1 MVKRTVLLTVRP
13 MPHLKDI
20 LEAKGRWH
28 MRQTP
33 PLQYLQGSQNKLSHC
48 IYVFCTAAATEPKR
62 GCCSTKHM
70 KRLRNSSCNQ
80 ELHASNSYSVVLSQL
95 LLCSARLQLHTRF
108 TV

>member
-1 MVKRTVLLTVRP
+1 MDSIALFLRTVRP

-48 IYVFCTAAATEPKR
+48 IMCFVQQQPQYLSVAAA
-62 GCCSTKHM
+62 
-70 KRLRNSSCNQ
+70 
-80 ELHASNSYSVVLSQL
+80 
-95 LLCSARLQLHTRF
+95 LQNT
-108 TV
+108 